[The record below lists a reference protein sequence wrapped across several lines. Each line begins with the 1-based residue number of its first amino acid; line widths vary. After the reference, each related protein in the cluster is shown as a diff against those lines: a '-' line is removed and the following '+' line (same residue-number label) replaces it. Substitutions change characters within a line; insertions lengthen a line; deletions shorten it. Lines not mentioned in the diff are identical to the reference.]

1 MAVPVGYFNKIGG
14 CTIRIGH
21 NWFHPP
27 PGGQFLRR
35 VSRRWGDGISPN
47 RIRQAVEIRA
57 APEKP
62 AAMAISGMGRPVR
75 RNSSR
80 DFARRGSRQNARALR
95 SNPSPDCRFSRRVP
109 TPAIRPGSARDRG
122 SETWFSMAFM
132 VAGTAC
138 GLAPQHSAR
147 PAPLRLPGGTRFGMH
162 EPVAD
167 FPREVRAAM
176 PGDRGVHHVRW
187 RRPAGA
193 GDAVP
198 VRHMQRSFQE
208 VSGVTLREGDGVFP
222 VRRRPPVFN
231 DAGIGEDC
239 RPARNSAVPGPG
251 RHDHPHAADQ
261 AAEPRPRTPEGQ
273 PRSHCSHEHDRAK
286 PVSSARQ

>member
-1 MAVPVGYFNKIGG
+1 M
-14 CTIRIGH
+14 
-21 NWFHPP
+21 
-27 PGGQFLRR
+27 
-35 VSRRWGDGISPN
+35 
-47 RIRQAVEIRA
+47 A

-75 RNSSR
+75 RNGPR
-80 DFARRGSRQNARALR
+80 DLARRGSRQNAPALR
-95 SNPSPDCRFSRRVP
+95 SSRRVP
-109 TPAIRPGSARDRG
+109 TPAIRPGPAGDRG
-122 SETWFSMAFM
+122 SGTWFSMAFM

-138 GLAPQHSAR
+138 GPAPQHSAR
-147 PAPLRLPGGTRFGMH
+147 PAPLRLSGGTRFGMH
-162 EPVAD
+162 EPVAG

-198 VRHMQRSFQE
+198 VRHMQRRFQE
-208 VSGVTLREGDGVFP
+208 VSGVTLREGDAVFP

-239 RPARNSAVPGPG
+239 RPARNSAVPGPET
-251 RHDHPHAADQ
+251 HDHPHAADQ
-261 AAEPRPRTPEGQ
+261 AAEPRLRTPEGQ
-273 PRSHCSHEHDRAK
+273 PRSHCPHEHDTAK
-286 PVSSARQ
+286 PVSSARH